1 MIDKF
6 FLKFTLFAYLMINV
20 LLSQSDSFELN
31 SFFVQRINSEHDR
44 VNSQEIRDKDHFLK
58 LSYYNFIY
66 LNSNLP
72 NLENIN
78 GLYIDKG
85 YGFIQSLLVEIK
97 KNGFYLSFEPQKYI
111 LRRLDINTPE
121 KSDEFSVL
129 NDTRLKKNEYINAKN
144 NLKNIG
150 ILYNYKNF
158 QIGIGNW
165 NDWWGPGVHNS
176 LVLSNNAKGFY
187 NYHIGTKDYLKINSK
202 LKTKFKYTI
211 SLPMK
216 NSFGSE
222 FFLTTIQ
229 TEIKYGKTGLGIAN
243 HILSGGYND
252 INWKLH
258 NAILSHFDKNKKK
271 YWDQI
276 TDLYIKYVSTKTGLN
291 FFLEFGIPSRSID
304 NNAILFSDHATGSNI
319 GLRKYGLFGI
329 SELQFGFEYTRLIQ
343 GQYYNLL
350 PTPNWYDNI
359 KYNYSSYHQR
369 RWAAHSGSDSDDF
382 LIFLG
387 YRLKN
392 KTFIYGINYERHGVT
407 YNFPPEVKFESR
419 ISISIDYNSF
429 ELIVNYEN
437 EYFKH
442 YNFVD
447 SNRNIW
453 KQEFE
458 NGSIQR
464 TNTLLFKLQ
473 KTIKK

>member
-1 MIDKF
+1 MIFKF
-6 FLKFTLFAYLMINV
+6 LLKIFLLIFFNFNV
-20 LLSQSDSFELN
+20 LFSQSNFFELN
-31 SFFVQRINSEHDR
+31 SFFIQRINFEHNR
-44 VNSQEIRDKDHFLK
+44 VSSQKIVDKDYFLK
-58 LSYYNFIY
+58 LSYFNFAY

-85 YGFIQSLLVEIK
+85 YGFIQSALVEIR
-97 KNGFYLSFEPQKYI
+97 KNGFYLSFEPQLYTT
-111 LRRLDINTPE
+111 RRYELNNLN
-121 KSDEFSVL
+121 KSDQFSVL
-129 NDTRLKKNEYINAKN
+129 NDTQLEKNEYIYAKN
-144 NLKNIG
+144 NMKNVG
-150 ILYNYKNF
+150 ILYNYKNL
-158 QIGIGNW
+158 QIGLGNW
-165 NDWWGPGVHNS
+165 NDWWGPGIHNS

-187 NYHIGTKDYLKINSK
+187 NYQISTKDYIKFNSK
-202 LKTKFKYTI
+202 LSAKFKYTI

-216 NSFGSE
+216 NSFGNE
-222 FFLTTIQ
+222 YFLTAIQ
-229 TEIKYGKTGLGIAN
+229 SEIKYGKTRIGIAN
-243 HILSGGYND
+243 HIISGGYNE
-252 INWKLH
+252 INWDF
-258 NAILSHFDKNKKK
+258 NSAIFSHFDTDKTK
-271 YWDQI
+271 YWERIIDF
-276 TDLYIKYVSTKTGLN
+276 YIQYESIETGLN
-291 FFLEFGIPSRSID
+291 FFFEFGIPSRTID
-304 NNAILFSDHATGSNI
+304 NNAILYSDHATGSNI

-329 SELQFGFEYTRLIQ
+329 NELQFGFEYTRLVQ

-369 RWAAHSGSDSDDF
+369 RWAAHCGSDSDDF

-387 YRLKN
+387 YKFLN

-429 ELIVNYEN
+429 DLIINYEN

-442 YNFVD
+442 YNFID

-453 KQEFE
+453 EQKFE

-464 TNTLLFKLQ
+464 TNTLLFKFQ
-473 KTIKK
+473 KTLNL